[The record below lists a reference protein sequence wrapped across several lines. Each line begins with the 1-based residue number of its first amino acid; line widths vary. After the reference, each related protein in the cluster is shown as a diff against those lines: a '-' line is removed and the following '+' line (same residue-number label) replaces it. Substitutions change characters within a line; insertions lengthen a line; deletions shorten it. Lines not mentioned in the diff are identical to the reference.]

1 LLFPTHFRQ
10 AFPLMMM
17 AHDSSSG
24 PVALA
29 EETIAAV
36 RSAIAEYVRAPEHGD
51 GLGAALR
58 AMAAEA
64 RDRSM
69 LPEQLLVV
77 LKDIWYSLPSV
88 RNMSDMSEQ
97 VRLLQRVVTMCIKE
111 YYITPTEGAKRR
123 PQER

>member
-1 LLFPTHFRQ
+1 
-10 AFPLMMM
+10 MMM

-24 PVALA
+24 PVALT

-36 RSAIAEYVRAPEHGD
+36 RSAIVEYVRAPAHGD
-51 GLGAALR
+51 GLGATLR
-58 AMAAEA
+58 VMAAEA

-88 RNMSDMSEQ
+88 RNISDTSEQ

-111 YYITPTEGAKRR
+111 YYMTPTDGAKARR
-123 PQER
+123 QEL